1 MLNKGLKGNTP
12 PDGGSTFSPPPLS
25 FDSSTPPLPMES
37 STFNS
42 PPPFDHSNT
51 PPPPPPPPE
60 VFSSILCSSPLPVH
74 KSTCTHSLP
83 LEEACTWS
91 PRPSSDEHG
100 TFSPPSPPPEDQ
112 STFSQ
117 SDNNTPSSSNTE
129 DSDTLFFIKE
139 LPQQPCFFFISAED
153 WAYLRKRQNRH
164 QFKTSQWTHVIS
176 KGIRTVHSYCSFAFK
191 RHSVKPIMSSRD
203 TPLFTC
209 LGYCMFDDCPVCVEV
224 KVDNESS
231 LKAMVT
237 FQGDCVRHSRDELK
251 RRPVRGTQRE
261 VIATT
266 LTSKLPRSLYLEK
279 LDELDDTVEDSGCRD
294 EVPTTGVLKTISWSA
309 RKKQRRDKNEMIS
322 LQKIIEDELQEG
334 GGLIQK
340 VIQHPKGVMLWSLVT
355 IQLFAERA
363 KEDIVYVDAT
373 GSIIK
378 KEKGESAPFYIYE
391 IVVRHPLKGRSPVP
405 VATFVTCDH
414 TTSSVSYFLGSF
426 MTDCIRCHGRHIK
439 KRCVMYICDGSLV
452 LMESISQNCCGMSLR
467 ELLSMYFDIVT
478 GQGQKEAYHIPI
490 LHRCLSHIM
499 KNAKD
504 LCRKQ

>member
-1 MLNKGLKGNTP
+1 M
-12 PDGGSTFSPPPLS
+12 
-25 FDSSTPPLPMES
+25 
-37 STFNS
+37 
-42 PPPFDHSNT
+42 
-51 PPPPPPPPE
+51 
-60 VFSSILCSSPLPVH
+60 
-74 KSTCTHSLP
+74 
-83 LEEACTWS
+83 
-91 PRPSSDEHG
+91 
-100 TFSPPSPPPEDQ
+100 
-112 STFSQ
+112 
-117 SDNNTPSSSNTE
+117 
-129 DSDTLFFIKE
+129 
-139 LPQQPCFFFISAED
+139 
-153 WAYLRKRQNRH
+153 
-164 QFKTSQWTHVIS
+164 
-176 KGIRTVHSYCSFAFK
+176 
-191 RHSVKPIMSSRD
+191 
-203 TPLFTC
+203 
-209 LGYCMFDDCPVCVEV
+209 
-224 KVDNESS
+224 
-231 LKAMVT
+231 
-237 FQGDCVRHSRDELK
+237 
-251 RRPVRGTQRE
+251 
-261 VIATT
+261 
-266 LTSKLPRSLYLEK
+266 
-279 LDELDDTVEDSGCRD
+279 
-294 EVPTTGVLKTISWSA
+294 
-309 RKKQRRDKNEMIS
+309 
-322 LQKIIEDELQEG
+322 
-334 GGLIQK
+334 
-340 VIQHPKGVMLWSLVT
+340 IQHPKGVILWSLVT